1 MRLLFRLLLT
11 IMSFTLVLALLW
23 LSLPGLLEAVMRSQ
37 MTQQGFSVSEIEIGK
52 VGLQSATVERLH
64 MSNDQLEI
72 DIQGLQADYQFSDLI
87 SGSVFSLHTDQVRVS
102 RKPDESQ
109 GPALPDPMLL
119 LSLLNTSWDEYL
131 PARSVVID
139 EFSLY
144 EESGKLSLNSS
155 VNIFK
160 QGKSVSGEIRLV
172 DRNSIEYLLSLEISP
187 ENGADLQLHTGN
199 EAEKNPLS
207 ITVTPAEKENGLT
220 GQMNADMREIAGLF
234 SETEGLSGQLQS
246 EFSYLGQTDSID
258 RSFVV
263 QATMIEAGMAGWQA
277 KNITAALQGSLHEI
291 DNGFRLNFAESSLV
305 VVDTQLQTTA
315 GIKKLAVQLPQVI
328 EVVDQGVRVS
338 SESGTRITLD
348 HVILDN
354 ITVPEMEVNNISL
367 LTRSQSNSTASC
379 AYGMQLKI
387 PVAEINDLQIKA
399 ELVQIEGVCPDTE
412 KNKWT
417 ANASLPSMNIE
428 DNDFLLQL
436 NQCNSDVKNLVGE
449 SPSEYVGDFSCQSS
463 SQSGEVHS
471 GFRFNPEIGTGSATY
486 SFSDINPNNDTPLF
500 SSLLKDWQEP
510 YDIVSGSLSIR
521 GDYRWWKNSKGQD
534 REKLNLN
541 LNVSNAGG
549 FYEGILFSGL
559 DYKDSLEILPAI
571 QSADFAELTV
581 RDIDIGIPVEETSVR
596 LKYSDTKNGDLP
608 LLTMNNLRFSLLGG
622 KVVGNDV
629 DIDLNSDIHNMVLVV
644 VGLDLAQIVA
654 LQQVDGLSA
663 TGRIDGYVP
672 ITITTEGVRV
682 TDGKIVSQPQG
693 GQINYAPAG
702 GTAEIEKSAIGSE
715 FVFRIIEDLNY
726 DSLVID
732 INYQESGEMETML
745 ALKGMSPN
753 VDKKRPVHFNL
764 NLQQNV
770 LKLLRGLRYAEG
782 LSEDIDRNVQ
792 KYFRKQQNPV
802 N

>member
-1 MRLLFRLLLT
+1 MKLLFRLLLT
-11 IMSFTLVLALLW
+11 IMSFMLVLALLW
-23 LSLPGLLEAVMRSQ
+23 LSLPGLLESVIRSQ
-37 MTQQGFSVSEIEIGK
+37 VMQQGFAVSEIVIGK
-52 VGLQSATVERLH
+52 VGLQSTTVERLQ

-72 DIQGLQADYQFSDLI
+72 NLQGLQADYQFSDLI
-87 SGSVFSLHTDQVRVS
+87 SGSVFSLHTDQVRVY
-102 RKPDESQ
+102 RKPGEDHR
-109 GPALPDPMLL
+109 PALPDPMLL
-119 LSLLNTSWDEYL
+119 LSLLNTNWDEYL

-144 EESGKLSLNSS
+144 DESGKLSLNSY

-172 DRNSIEYLLSLEISP
+172 DGNNVEYQLSLAISS
-187 ENGADLQLHTGN
+187 ESGANLQLHSGI
-199 EAEKNPLS
+199 EGEKNPLS
-207 ITVTPAEKENGLT
+207 ITVTPAEGVNGLS
-220 GQMNADMREIAGLF
+220 GQINADLSGIAGLF
-234 SETEGLSGQLQS
+234 SEIDGLSGQLQS
-246 EFSYLGQTDSID
+246 EFSYLGQSDSVD
-258 RSFVV
+258 RSFAV
-263 QATMIEAGMAGWQA
+263 QATMIEAGMAGWQV
-277 KNITAALQGSLHEI
+277 KNITVAMQGSLHDI

-305 VVDTQLQTTA
+305 AADTRSQLTNRIEKLVVE
-315 GIKKLAVQLPQVI
+315 LPQVI
-328 EVVDQGVRVS
+328 EIVDQGVHIS
-338 SESGTRITLD
+338 SENGARITLD

-354 ITVPEMEVNNISL
+354 ITVPKMEVNNISL
-367 LTRSQSNSTASC
+367 LTRSQSNSPASC
-379 AYGMQLKI
+379 AYGMQLKM
-387 PVAEINDLQIKA
+387 PVAEINNLQIKA
-399 ELVQIEGVCPDTE
+399 ETVQIEGVCPDRE
-412 KNKWT
+412 KNKWA
-417 ANASLPSMNIE
+417 ANASVASLSVE
-428 DNDFLLQL
+428 DNEFLLQL
-436 NQCNSDVKNLVGE
+436 NHCNLNVRNLVGE
-449 SPSEYVGDFSCQSS
+449 SPSEYAGDFSCQSS

-471 GFRFNPEIGTGSATY
+471 DFRFNVDTGTGSATY

-500 SSLLKDWQEP
+500 SSLLKDWKEP

-521 GDYRWWKNSKGQD
+521 GDYRWWKNSKGQH
-534 REKLNLN
+534 REKLNVN
-541 LNVSNAGG
+541 LNVNNAGG

-571 QSADFAELTV
+571 QSSDFAELTV

-608 LLTMNNLRFSLLGG
+608 LLTMNNLSFSLLGG

-629 DIDLNSDIHNMVLVV
+629 DIDLNSDMHNMVLVV

-672 ITITTEGVRV
+672 ITITTEGVKI

-693 GQINYAPAG
+693 GQIKYTPAG
-702 GTAEIEKSAIGSE
+702 GTAEIEKSAVGSE

-732 INYQESGEMETML
+732 VNYEESGEMEMVL
-745 ALKGMSPN
+745 ALKGMSPK

-792 KYFRKQQNPV
+792 KYFRKQENPV